1 MKPSIAELA
10 HAGALAIAGATLVA
24 ACGGS
29 TGKSAAAR
37 ADSAVQAPA
46 GEAALQAPCPADGRW
61 KECSVL
67 DRLIRAGLGVRR
79 DSAAAHEPGVATP
92 GVLYHV
98 GSATLALYFF
108 PDSAAR
114 KAAVAALDT
123 TQFVGYNDPQT
134 IRAER
139 SLIQSANLL
148 ALLDSR
154 RDEQRERI
162 GDAITAG
169 PPQPVPPKR

>member
-1 MKPSIAELA
+1 M
-10 HAGALAIAGATLVA
+10 LVA
-24 ACGGS
+24 SCGGS
-29 TGKSAAAR
+29 TGKPAAAR
-37 ADSAVQAPA
+37 ADSAVHAPA
-46 GEAALQAPCPADGRW
+46 GEAALQAPCPADGWW
-61 KECSVL
+61 KECSVV

-79 DSAAAHEPGVATP
+79 DSAPAREPALATP
-92 GVLYHV
+92 GVLYHL
-98 GSATLALYFF
+98 GSATLALFFF

-114 KAAVAALDT
+114 KAAVSRLDT

-154 RDEQRERI
+154 RDAQRERI

-169 PPQPVPPKR
+169 PPQPAPPKR